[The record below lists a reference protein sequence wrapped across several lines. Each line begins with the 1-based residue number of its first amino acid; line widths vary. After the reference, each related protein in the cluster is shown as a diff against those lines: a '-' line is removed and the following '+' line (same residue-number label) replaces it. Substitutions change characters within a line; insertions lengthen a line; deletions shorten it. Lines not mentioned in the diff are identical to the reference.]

1 MKKLVFKLDYAG
13 KILSGEKR
21 TTIRLSTDLRE
32 NEIVEVY
39 VGHVRI
45 GKAIV
50 KKVQKKKLSE
60 LSDDEIKADG
70 FNTREELL
78 KALAK
83 IYGSKRVYSDPVV
96 YIIEFQL
103 MES

>member
-21 TTIRLSTDLRE
+21 TTIRLSTELKE

-39 VGHVRI
+39 VGHVRVGRALI
-45 GKAIV
+45 

-60 LSDDEIKADG
+60 LSDEEIKADG
-70 FNTREELL
+70 FNSREELL

-83 IYGSKRVYSDPVV
+83 IYGNKRVYSDPFI
-96 YIIEFQL
+96 YLIEFQL
-103 MES
+103 I